1 MSRTEALT
9 RLRTELGAVDH
20 SVDTRR
26 LRTKSRDR
34 FAQSPVLRDLLRG
47 RNAEIFIAPRTKE
60 ELRVAV
66 AACARHRVP
75 ITVRGAGS
83 GQFGQGVPLSGGA
96 VIDVT
101 AIAGVV
107 GWHGDRARQPPRTVR
122 ALTGTVVA
130 DIDATIRPSGW
141 ELRMHPS
148 TAQQATIGGYIA
160 GGHAGVGSCQW
171 GILRDAGNITA
182 LEVMTVEE
190 QPRLVEL
197 RGREV
202 NTVHHAYGANGIITE
217 VELPVAPA
225 WEWHEL
231 VISFPE
237 FEQAARFSVDLGT
250 SDGVLKKVVSPHAHP
265 LPRYFPGLAGLVP
278 DGAAMVLVLAAV
290 QSVPNVE
297 DLVHAC
303 GGQIR
308 YRCLEGKGVYGV
320 PLYEFT
326 WGHSMLHYQRRN
338 EKLTGLMAL
347 FPHADLYESIVR
359 VHREFADLGPLHVEM
374 KRIDGGLSCQGSPVF
389 EYEDQAQLAA
399 ITERLQRAGLS
410 IANPHTPVLRAG
422 GMKPWGPREIATKR
436 AFDPHGLLAQGKVD
450 DILATDVITTSTAL
464 PTSGWTYRLS
474 DTSSR

>member
-1 MSRTEALT
+1 MSPAEALT
-9 RLRTELGAVDH
+9 RLRTELGPIDH
-20 SVDTRR
+20 STDTRK
-26 LRTKSRDR
+26 LRTKSRDL
-34 FAQSPVLRDLLRG
+34 FGQSPVLRDLLRG
-47 RNAEIFIAPRTKE
+47 HNAEIFIAPRNKE
-60 ELRVAV
+60 ELRTAV

-101 AIAGVV
+101 ALTGVL
-107 GWHGDRARQPPRTVR
+107 GWHGDRGRQLPRSVR

-130 DIDATIRPSGW
+130 DIDAEIRPSGW
-141 ELRMHPS
+141 ELRMHPP
-148 TAQQATIGGYIA
+148 TAQKATVGGYIA

-171 GILRDAGNITA
+171 GILRDTGNITA

-190 QPRLVEL
+190 HPRLIEL
-197 RGREV
+197 RGRDV

-237 FEQAARFSVDLGT
+237 FEQAARFSVDLCH

-265 LPRYFPGLAGLVP
+265 LPQYFTGLAGLIP
-278 DGAAMVLVLAAV
+278 EGEAMVLVMAAV

-297 DLVHAC
+297 DLVHAN
-303 GGQIR
+303 GGRIR
-308 YRCLEGKGVYGV
+308 YRCLEGKGSYGV

-326 WGHSMLHYQRRN
+326 WGHSLMHYQRRDPA
-338 EKLTGLMAL
+338 LIGLLAL
-347 FPHADLYESIVR
+347 FPKPTLYESIVR
-359 VHREFADLGPLHVEM
+359 VHREFGELGPLHVEM

-389 EYEDQAQLAA
+389 GYEGREHLAEV
-399 ITERLQRAGLS
+399 IERLQRAGLS
-410 IANPHTPVLRAG
+410 IVNSHTPLLGAG
-422 GMKPWGPREIATKR
+422 GMKPWGQREAAFKR
-436 AFDPHGLLAQGKVD
+436 DFDPYGLLAQGKAD
-450 DILATDVITTSTAL
+450 DVLLAERISTSTAL
-464 PTSGWTYRLS
+464 PNTGWSYQLS
-474 DTSSR
+474 N